1 MSAAFHPSPRRPALG
16 PAVALAL
23 GGVAAV
29 LSGALLVEPMLN
41 RLAATDALTQI
52 YDAARALADRAAMQT
67 RTLDMTPPVEEG
79 PRPVNDLSPDGLW
92 TASDDRTRALAD
104 QLTIKGAAL
113 RFSGQA
119 PLATAPHRLLE
130 AREPLAGGDTYA
142 RALRVPTNVQ
152 VEVRDLVHP
161 QAAPALCDGRS
172 VQRIALVQTARE
184 LILLPLATDGSIP
197 CARLLWRR

>member
-1 MSAAFHPSPRRPALG
+1 MLSGEL
-16 PAVALAL
+16 LQAL

-92 TASDDRTRALAD
+92 TAKDRSGRLDAWEPAD
-104 QLTIKGAAL
+104 LGIVIRKIAGGAA
-113 RFSGQA
+113 
-119 PLATAPHRLLE
+119 
-130 AREPLAGGDTYA
+130 
-142 RALRVPTNVQ
+142 
-152 VEVRDLVHP
+152 
-161 QAAPALCDGRS
+161 
-172 VQRIALVQTARE
+172 
-184 LILLPLATDGSIP
+184 
-197 CARLLWRR
+197 